1 MKKITLSVALLLF
14 GGAYMANAQVGIGTT
29 EPHASALLHID
40 AKDKGV
46 LIPNISLTAL
56 DAALPV
62 GSPAESL
69 LVYNTNETIGKGF
82 YFWSANKWNRITD
95 GTNINEL
102 ITNYLTENTENNN
115 NLGEVVKTHE
125 SKTVVVEVKE
135 DNKLIGYNYFSE
147 KAIQDN
153 VPLTAEATNDNGVY
167 FIDVAGI
174 VTKFLDFDPNN
185 PGETNTIINKLKE
198 IIKAMESKTT
208 IEKVVGGETS
218 EGTVTVKYE
227 YANEAHIQN
236 PTENEKQTIDLT
248 ADVANLIKNNKT
260 IKNEITTIINNNAD
274 GGGNVYYG
282 PISDTSGDVLYR
294 IDANGT
300 KIEIDFLSNPEII
313 NKIKEIVTIDY
324 NITEGD
330 QVVVTTNNK
339 WVNGKDLKVWV
350 KKHNQS
356 TASSNF
362 TVAGAPTNMNTIAK
376 VTVIS
381 EDGKTNLGTFSNVQ
395 KNGSDFKFTS
405 GIGMFSSSVNAGN
418 YTILVEFTE

>member
-1 MKKITLSVALLLF
+1 M
-14 GGAYMANAQVGIGTT
+14 
-29 EPHASALLHID
+29 
-40 AKDKGV
+40 
-46 LIPNISLTAL
+46 
-56 DAALPV
+56 
-62 GSPAESL
+62 
-69 LVYNTNETIGKGF
+69 
-82 YFWSANKWNRITD
+82 
-95 GTNINEL
+95 
-102 ITNYLTENTENNN
+102 
-115 NLGEVVKTHE
+115 
-125 SKTVVVEVKE
+125 
-135 DNKLIGYNYFSE
+135 KLIF
-147 KAIQDN
+147 KIRR
-153 VPLTAEATNDNGVY
+153 
-167 FIDVAGI
+167 
-174 VTKFLDFDPNN
+174 K
-185 PGETNTIINKLKE
+185 
-198 IIKAMESKTT
+198 
-208 IEKVVGGETS
+208 
-218 EGTVTVKYE
+218 
-227 YANEAHIQN
+227 
-236 PTENEKQTIDLT
+236 NEKQTIDLT